1 MKFNYSK
8 LLGKMR
14 EMGYTQE
21 KLATA
26 IGISESTMNTKLNN
40 KAYFTSKEICG
51 ICGILAIP
59 ITEIGV
65 YFYTN

>member
-14 EMGYTQE
+14 ERGFTQE

-26 IGISESTMNTKLNN
+26 IGISESSLNAKLNN
-40 KAYFTSKEICG
+40 KVFFTSKEICG
-51 ICGILAIP
+51 ICGILSIP
-59 ITEIGV
+59 TEDIGV
-65 YFYTN
+65 YFYTH